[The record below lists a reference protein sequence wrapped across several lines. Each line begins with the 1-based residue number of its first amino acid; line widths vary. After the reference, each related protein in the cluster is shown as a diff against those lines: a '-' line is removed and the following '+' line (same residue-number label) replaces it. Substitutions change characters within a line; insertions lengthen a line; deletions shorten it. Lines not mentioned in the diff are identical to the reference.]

1 MKAGRVIRQQATHSR
16 LAAWLLALACL
27 PGVHTQSIAQA
38 QTQIAQPQ
46 PLNVLDLRALLERV
60 QNAAARL
67 DYAGTFTWQQGSE
80 LQSSRIVHVVDATG
94 ERERIEALDGAAR
107 EFIRHNDVV
116 QCLVPERKLVLTEQR
131 RSNRFPA
138 LQLVLSQNAPN
149 RQLSELMQRYAFS
162 RVPPRQRVAGRV
174 CTQIDVRPKD
184 ALRHHQRLCVD
195 DRSGL
200 LLRVQ
205 TLNRRG
211 QVMEQIAFTS
221 LQVGQNVWQEQLS
234 PSWET
239 LDWQQVQLERVEMD
253 AARLGWRLPL
263 PAGFKYV
270 EQSQRPTRS
279 GTPMMHVVMADGL
292 SAISIFIEPV
302 PENIQ
307 AENTQAQTTPHTLSS
322 AGAMHLHGVRVEDYR
337 VTLVGEVPLA
347 TLKTLAGRVQYTAPA
362 EPPATAPV
370 K

>member
-1 MKAGRVIRQQATHSR
+1 MKAARVMRQQATSTR

-27 PGVHTQSIAQA
+27 PGVHTQSIAQ
-38 QTQIAQPQ
+38 TQIAQPQ
-46 PLNVLDLRALLERV
+46 ALNVLDLRALLERV
-60 QNAAARL
+60 QNAAAQL

-94 ERERIEALDGAAR
+94 ERERIEVLDGAAR

-116 QCLVPERKLVLTEQR
+116 QCLVPERKQVLTDQR
-131 RSNRFPA
+131 RGNRFPA

-149 RQLSELMQRYAFS
+149 RQLSELMRRYAFT
-162 RVPPRQRVAGRV
+162 RMPPRQRVAGRV

-205 TLNRRG
+205 TLNPHG
-211 QVMEQIAFTS
+211 QVIEQIAFTS
-221 LQVGQNVWQEQLS
+221 LQVGQNVWQEPLS

-239 LDWQQVQLERVEMD
+239 HDWQQVQLEQETMD

-270 EQSQRPTRS
+270 EQSQRPRRS
-279 GTPMMHVVMADGL
+279 GTPMLHVVMADGL
-292 SAISIFIEPV
+292 SAISIFIEP
-302 PENIQ
+302 I
-307 AENTQAQTTPHTLSS
+307 AQNVAAHTAPHTLSS

-337 VTLVGEVPLA
+337 VTLVGDVPLA
-347 TLKTLAGRVQYTAPA
+347 TLKTLAGRVRYTAPA
-362 EPPATAPV
+362 EPPATDSV

>member
-1 MKAGRVIRQQATHSR
+1 MKAGRVIRQQATPTR

-27 PGVHTQSIAQA
+27 MGVHAHAIAQA
-38 QTQIAQPQ
+38 QA
-46 PLNVLDLRALLERV
+46 LNVLDLRALLERV
-60 QNAAARL
+60 QNAAAQL

-80 LQSSRIVHVVDATG
+80 LHSSRIVHVVDATG

-138 LQLVLSQNAPN
+138 LQLVLSPNAPN
-149 RQLSELMQRYAFS
+149 RQLSELMQRYTFT
-162 RVPPRQRVAGRV
+162 RVPPRQRVAGRI

-200 LLRVQ
+200 LLRMQ
-205 TLNRRG
+205 TLNPHG

-221 LQVGQNVWQEQLS
+221 LQVGQNVWQAQLS

-239 LDWQQVQLERVEMD
+239 RDWQQVQLEQVAID
-253 AARLGWRLPL
+253 AARLGWRLPP

-270 EQSQRPTRS
+270 EQSQRPRPN

-292 SAISIFIEPV
+292 SAISIFIEQRPHNV
-302 PENIQ
+302 
-307 AENTQAQTTPHTLSS
+307 QAQTAPQTISS
-322 AGAMHLHGVRVEDYR
+322 AGAMHLHGKRVGDYWL
-337 VTLVGEVPLA
+337 TLVGEVPLA
-347 TLKTLAGRVQYTAPA
+347 TLKTLAGQVQYTAPA
-362 EPPATAPV
+362 QPPTVEPNR
-370 K
+370 